1 MEKFS
6 LAGIKQMKKNNRNS
20 VARLAQALPH
30 RKRNVYSLPMY
41 DGTRPVCIAE
51 VKKASPSE
59 GPIRHVSP
67 AGQAEMYMAGG
78 ASAVSVLVDDIYFS
92 GSFDD
97 MSAVSARVQAPVVCK
112 EFICTPEQ
120 VEAAWLTGADLVL
133 LIVKMLEDDE
143 LAELYS
149 QVASLGMTPLV
160 EIHHESELEG
170 VLPLSPNTLMVNMR
184 NLDTL
189 NIDMNTGMQTLRAI
203 PSSIHKISASGIHT
217 REDIQRVTEHTG
229 AGTFLVGTA
238 LMKSENPQQ
247 LLQELTDVR

>member
-92 GSFDD
+92 GNYDD
-97 MSAVSARVQAPVVCK
+97 MSAVSARVQ
-112 EFICTPEQ
+112 
-120 VEAAWLTGADLVL
+120 
-133 LIVKMLEDDE
+133 
-143 LAELYS
+143 
-149 QVASLGMTPLV
+149 
-160 EIHHESELEG
+160 
-170 VLPLSPNTLMVNMR
+170 
-184 NLDTL
+184 
-189 NIDMNTGMQTLRAI
+189 
-203 PSSIHKISASGIHT
+203 
-217 REDIQRVTEHTG
+217 
-229 AGTFLVGTA
+229 
-238 LMKSENPQQ
+238 
-247 LLQELTDVR
+247 